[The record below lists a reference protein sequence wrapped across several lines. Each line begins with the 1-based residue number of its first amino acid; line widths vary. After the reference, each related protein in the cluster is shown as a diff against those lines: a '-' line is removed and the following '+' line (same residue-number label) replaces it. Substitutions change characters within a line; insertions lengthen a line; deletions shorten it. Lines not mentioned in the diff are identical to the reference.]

1 MKPFLSELVACGL
14 GLIALAPVFPARA
27 AVLTDPPLA
36 TGSQALD
43 PTEGERAG
51 RQNVTVRASG
61 AATKETL
68 LAVPGF
74 AVVQSFPGFEGTVK
88 SPVNRIEFSDGR
100 PAITFTINTRAGYGG
115 CAAGPGAKGAY
126 TSGSET
132 AKEGESIYIGD
143 NVNDLVYTME
153 FTPPVAAAAF
163 TVARTAPTT
172 GPSPVWAA
180 SYYGPDGALL
190 ERQTAAPT
198 HAPNVAALFGR
209 VAGQG
214 PLIARV
220 VFGRDQPTTS
230 FVLGGAVV
238 FIDDVGFAPA
248 VPEAARAAKAAALR
262 ATGGV
267 ARPALA
273 ATMGAPEGETID
285 FPAGGASP
293 QGFLQRIPGYGVVQ
307 NWAGFTG
314 LARGAREGANT
325 LDFDQGLD
333 FRFHVVAT
341 GDGAEGAGAVTTEDA
356 FATSPRDALRVG
368 GAGAARVLEISA
380 GVYDQK
386 TGEFLSDGAVYAA
399 GFVVTNLGAGEV
411 RATFYNR
418 AGDVLSTQTASGMED
433 PSNAGNPATRRGAE
447 VYFGHIATSPSDESR
462 WVHRVR
468 IEDHG
473 GGHWGLDDFGFATA
487 P

>member
-1 MKPFLSELVACGL
+1 MKLFLSPLFACGL
-14 GLIALAPVFPARA
+14 GLSALLHVLPARA

-36 TGSQALD
+36 TGPQALD
-43 PTEGERAG
+43 PTAGSLAG

-61 AATKETL
+61 AATKEAL

-100 PAITFTINTRAGYGG
+100 PAITLTINTRFGYGG
-115 CAAGPGAKGAY
+115 CAAGPGVKGAY
-126 TSGSET
+126 TSGAET
-132 AKEGESIYIGD
+132 PKEGESIYIGD
-143 NVNDLVYTME
+143 NVNDLIYAIE
-153 FTPPVAAAAF
+153 FNPPVAAAAF
-163 TVARTAPTT
+163 TVARTAPTA
-172 GPSPVWAA
+172 GPAPLWAA
-180 SYYGPDGALL
+180 SYHGPDGALL

-198 HAPNVAALFGR
+198 HAPNVAALFAR

-220 VFGRDQPTTS
+220 VFGRDQPTTP
-230 FVLGGAVV
+230 FVMGSAVV
-238 FIDDVGFAPA
+238 FVDDLGFAPA
-248 VPEAARAAKAAALR
+248 GPEAARAAKVAALR

-273 ATMGAPEGETID
+273 AAMGAPEGETID
-285 FPAGGASP
+285 YPAGGASP
-293 QGFLQRIPGYGVVQ
+293 QGFLQRIPGFGVVQ
-307 NWAGFTG
+307 TWAGFTG
-314 LARGAREGANT
+314 LVRGAREGVNT
-325 LDFDQGLD
+325 LDFEQGLD
-333 FRFHVVAT
+333 FRFHVTAT
-341 GDGAEGAGAVTTEDA
+341 GDGAEGAGAVTSEDA
-356 FATSPRDALRVG
+356 LATSPRDALRIG
-368 GAGAARVLEISA
+368 GAGAPRVLEISA
-380 GVYDQK
+380 GVYDAK

-399 GFVVTNLGAGEV
+399 GFVATNLGAGEV

-433 PSNAGNPATRRGAE
+433 PANAGNPATRRGAE

-462 WVHRVR
+462 WVHRIR
-468 IEDHG
+468 IEDRG
-473 GGHWGLDDFGFATA
+473 GGLWGLDDFGFATA